1 MRHTGTP
8 WKRHC
13 VRGALSAALA
23 LLSSFGMWTEVLRIH
38 NARPLNDAGEFA
50 AEMSA
55 PVAAEPHPAAP
66 AEPFAGVSQ
75 QHIQSDALQANLN
88 AGETVQPEADLTG
101 LADSPDSQRS
111 VPEEMDDAL
120 SEWGLEPFATISI
133 PKIGVRAPVYMP
145 SRDHWDS
152 RRWDMLEEQMQV
164 GLAAGAVAYPHSVM
178 PGRKGTLFIAG
189 HSSPPTVEADSRGF
203 GHLFRRLPELRE
215 GDIITIVQG
224 GGRYVDYEVHSTTV
238 VSSTETSILEQ
249 QNDDAGLTLMTC
261 YPVGTTRDRWVV
273 SAHRVDGD

>member
-1 MRHTGTP
+1 
-8 WKRHC
+8 
-13 VRGALSAALA
+13 
-23 LLSSFGMWTEVLRIH
+23 MWTEVLRIH
-38 NARPLNDAGEFA
+38 NARPLYDTGEVV
-50 AEMSA
+50 AEMPA
-55 PVAAEPHPAAP
+55 PVGAEFHPAAP
-66 AEPFAGVSQ
+66 AEPVADIPQ
-75 QHIQSDALQANLN
+75 QHMRPNALQANLS
-88 AGETVQPEADLTG
+88 AEETAQPEANLTVQ
-101 LADSPDSQRS
+101 ADSRDSSQS
-111 VPEEMDDAL
+111 IPEKTDDAL

-145 SRDHWDS
+145 SRNHWDS

-189 HSSPPTVEADSRGF
+189 HSSPPTVEADARGF

-224 GGRYVDYEVHSTTV
+224 GGRYVDYEVHSTGV

-249 QNDDAGLTLMTC
+249 QNDDASLTLMTC
-261 YPVGTTRDRWVV
+261 YPVGTTRDRWVA